1 MPLPERT
8 SRRSFLSHWLPASV
22 LVLGLLLTVGAGWFS
37 AQEVQRADRLR
48 FNQLVDRVVAAMQGR
63 FEAAVEALKVGRT
76 LVEAEPILSHNQW
89 SDHVNSVWPYVNKG
103 VVGLGYI
110 QRWPRSDIA
119 ALEAQV
125 RADGLP
131 DFKVERRG
139 EHEKLYV
146 VTHLEPAKLNL
157 GALGLDI
164 ASGNTRRTAA
174 ETAMRTGELALSRRI
189 RLVYGTETVPGFLL
203 LLPLYAPGRPMATPA
218 DREWALNGWVYA
230 SIRSDLLLQD
240 ISAALGNQA
249 DIDVFES
256 LETTTTTL
264 LFDSDHSIAPGE
276 NRTVTAEEYR
286 DRTFSEVRIFK
297 IHGQDWTLRVSTLAA
312 FDTASNR
319 RLPWLILAA
328 GGFLSVLIAAAV
340 WALTNARARAI
351 LLAERMT
358 ASLRRTEAESRR
370 LALVAG
376 RTASAVLLMDADWRI
391 DWVNDSFTSL
401 FGYALSEV
409 KGRRPGEFLH
419 GQATDPATLAAIDA
433 ADEANLPFKGEL
445 VNYTKDGRQIWVA
458 LEIQPLLEADQRV
471 SGRMALVL
479 DITARKQAQEDVA
492 RKEAQ
497 FRFIFEASAIGIS
510 WRLVKPDGTQTR
522 LINDAHLAI
531 CGITRAQADEPDA
544 FARLTHPDD
553 LRRQRA
559 VHADLQTGK
568 VGSVS
573 LEKRYVRPDGSIVW
587 VNFTTQ
593 RRAYSDGSEE
603 YLSTVI
609 DITGLKNAG
618 DELVRREAKLRF
630 ILNAL
635 PIGVAWTKDA
645 SIPSYYL
652 NAGFYRI
659 SGLKEAD
666 SNTAEDFKVI
676 SHPDDQALQTQHY
689 ARLKNGEADR
699 FDMVK
704 RYVRPGGEL
713 VWVILT
719 TQVYRG
725 LDGVILHEVGTIV
738 DITAQKKQSDE
749 LRAAKEAAEAASVAK
764 SQFLAMMSHEI
775 RTPMNGI
782 IGMTSLLLD
791 TTLTADQREYA
802 ETVRFSG
809 DALLTIINDIL
820 DFSKIEAG
828 KFDLER
834 APFSVRECAEG
845 VLDLLAG
852 KAAEKQLDLLYE
864 ITDGVPGV
872 VIGDVTRLR
881 QILVNLVGNALKF
894 TARGEVV
901 LTVGAQAKGA
911 ETELTFAITDTG
923 IGIPVEARDRLFRS
937 FSQVDASTTRK
948 FGGTGLGLAISK
960 RLTELMGGTMS
971 VESEVGR
978 GSTFRFTILVESV
991 ASKPRPYQM
1000 TGRPQLLGKTL
1011 LVVDDNATNRRILTT
1026 QARSWGMAAR
1036 AAESGAEAIG
1046 WVRAGEKFDV
1056 AIIDL
1061 HMPGMD
1067 GMMLARELRTLRDEH
1082 QLPFLL
1088 LSSLGQRE
1096 LIAQPEL
1103 FAACLNKPAKP
1114 EQIFDALAGLFID
1127 EAKGKASA
1135 HPFPVAP
1142 TLVADFQMTERTLLA
1157 EDNAVNQRV
1166 ALHMLRS
1173 LGYRADIAGNGREA
1187 VGAVTRQDYDII
1199 LMDVQ
1204 MPIMDGLS
1212 ATRAIVAFFPEAS
1225 KRPWIIALTA
1235 NAMQGDR
1242 ELCLAAGMDD
1252 YISKP
1257 IKTPELAAALE
1268 RARQAI
1274 SARKRGVVP

>member
-1 MPLPERT
+1 MPPPERT
-8 SRRSFLSHWLPASV
+8 SRRSLLNYWLPASV

-37 AQEVQRADRLR
+37 DWEVRRADRVR
-48 FNQLVDRVVAAMQGR
+48 FNQLTERVIAEMQGR

-131 DFKVERRG
+131 DFKIERRG

-146 VTHLEPAKLNL
+146 VTHLEPAKLNI

-164 ASGNTRRTAA
+164 ASGIIRRAAA
-174 ETAMRTGELALSRRI
+174 ETSMRTGELALSRRI
-189 RLVYGTETVPGFLL
+189 RLAYGTETVPGFLL
-203 LLPLYAPGRPMATPA
+203 LLPLYAPGRPLVTPV
-218 DREWALNGWVYA
+218 DREQALNGWVYA

-249 DIDVFES
+249 DIDVFEG
-256 LETTTTTL
+256 LETTTATL
-264 LFDSDHSIAPGE
+264 LFDSDHAIAPGE
-276 NRTVTAEEYR
+276 NRAVTAEDFRE
-286 DRTFSEVRIFK
+286 RTFSEQRIFK
-297 IHGQDWTLRVSTLAA
+297 IHGQDWTLRVSTLAP

-319 RLPWLILAA
+319 RLPWLILVA

-351 LLAERMT
+351 QLAERMT

-370 LALVAG
+370 LALVAS
-376 RTASAVLLMDADWRI
+376 RTSNAIILADSEWRI
-391 DWVNDSFTSL
+391 EWINEAFTQL
-401 FGYALSEV
+401 YGYTLAEV
-409 KGRRPGEFLH
+409 RGRRPEDFLR
-419 GQATDPATLAAIDA
+419 GPETDPAAAAAIA
-433 ADEANLPFKGEL
+433 AASLARQPHKAEL
-445 VNYTKDGRQIWVA
+445 RNYARGGRPVWVE
-458 LEIQPLLEADQRV
+458 LECQPLLAPD
-471 SGRMALVL
+471 GALTGFMSLAL
-479 DITARKQAQEDVA
+479 DITARKRAQEEVA

-531 CGITRAQADEPDA
+531 CGITREQANEPEI
-544 FARLTHPDD
+544 FARITHPDD

-568 VGSVS
+568 VSSVS
-573 LEKRYVRPDGSIVW
+573 LEKRYVRPDGSLVW

-593 RRAYSDGSEE
+593 RRAYPDGSEE
-603 YLSTVI
+603 YLSMVL
-609 DITGLKNAG
+609 DINGLKNAG
-618 DELVRREAKLRF
+618 DELVRREAELRF

-635 PIGVAWTKDA
+635 PIGVTWTKDA
-645 SIPSYYL
+645 AIPSYHL
-652 NAGFYRI
+652 NDGFYRI
-659 SGLKEAD
+659 SGLAPAD
-666 SNTAEDFKVI
+666 TKTSEEFKAITHVDDRDQQAE
-676 SHPDDQALQTQHY
+676 HY
-689 ARLKNGEADR
+689 AQLTSGAADR

-704 RYVRPGGEL
+704 RYVRPDGRL
-713 VWVILT
+713 VWAILT
-719 TQVYRG
+719 VQVYRG
-725 LDGVILHEVGTIV
+725 PDGRILQEVGTIV

-749 LRAAKEAAEAASVAK
+749 LRTAKEAAEAASVAK

-791 TTLTADQREYA
+791 TPLTADQREYA

-834 APFSVRECAEG
+834 TPFSVRECVEA
-845 VLDLLAG
+845 VLDLLAA
-852 KAAEKQLDLLYE
+852 KAAEKRLDLLYE
-864 ITDGVPGV
+864 IADGVPGA

-881 QILVNLVGNALKF
+881 QILVNIIGNALKF
-894 TARGEVV
+894 TMHGEVV
-901 LTVGAQAKGA
+901 LTVGAQMRG
-911 ETELTFAITDTG
+911 TEMELSFAIMDTG
-923 IGIPVEARDRLFRS
+923 IGIPTEARDRLFRS
-937 FSQVDASTTRK
+937 FSQVDTSTTRK
-948 FGGTGLGLAISK
+948 FGGTGLGLAISR
-960 RLTELMGGTMS
+960 RLAELMGGTMS

-978 GSTFRFTILVESV
+978 GSTFRFTILVEPV

-1000 TGRPQLLGKTL
+1000 TGRPQLMGKTL

-1026 QARSWGMAAR
+1026 LARSWGMAAR
-1036 AAESGAEAIG
+1036 AAESGPEALG

-1056 AIIDL
+1056 AILDM
-1061 HMPGMD
+1061 HMPEMD
-1067 GMMLARELRTLRDEH
+1067 GMMLARELRALRDER
-1082 QLPFLL
+1082 QLPLLL

-1114 EQIFDALAGLFID
+1114 EQIFDTLAGLFIE
-1127 EAKGKASA
+1127 EAKAEATA
-1135 HPFPVAP
+1135 HPFSVSAP
-1142 TLVADFQMTERTLLA
+1142 PSAPDFQMTEHLLLA

-1173 LGYRADIAGNGREA
+1173 LGYRSDVAGNGREA
-1187 VGAVTRQDYDII
+1187 VDAVSRQNYDII

-1204 MPIMDGLS
+1204 MPIMDGLA
-1212 ATRAIVAFFPEAS
+1212 ATRTIVTLFPEPA

-1242 ELCLAAGMDD
+1242 ELCLEAGMDD

-1274 SARKRGVVP
+1274 SARK

>member
-8 SRRSFLSHWLPASV
+8 TRRSLLNYWLPTSV
-22 LVLGLLLTVGAGWFS
+22 LVLGFVLTLGAGWYS
-37 AQEVQRADRLR
+37 AREVRRADRLR
-48 FNQLVDRVVAAMQGR
+48 FNQIVDRVVAALQGR
-63 FEAAVEALKVGRT
+63 FDAAVEALKVGRT

-125 RADGLP
+125 RADGQP
-131 DFKVERRG
+131 DFKIERRG

-164 ASGNTRRTAA
+164 ASGNTRRMAA
-174 ETAMRTGELALSRRI
+174 VAAMRTGELALSRRI
-189 RLVYGTETVPGFLL
+189 RLVYGAETVPGFLL
-203 LLPLYAPGRPMATPA
+203 LLPLYAPSRPMGTPT
-218 DREWALNGWVYA
+218 DREQALNGWVYA
-230 SIRSDLLLQD
+230 SLRSDLLLQD
-240 ISAALGNQA
+240 ISATLGNQA
-249 DIDVFES
+249 DIDVFEG
-256 LETTTTTL
+256 LETTTSAL
-264 LFDSDHSIAPGE
+264 LFNSDRHLKLDEERA
-276 NRTVTAEEYR
+276 TTAADYR
-286 DRTFSEVRIFK
+286 DRLFSEQRVFK
-297 IHGQDWTLRVSTLAA
+297 IHGQDWTLRVSTLAS

-319 RLPWLILAA
+319 RLPWLILMS

-340 WALTNARARAI
+340 WSLTNARARSI
-351 LLAERMT
+351 MIAERMT
-358 ASLRRTEAESRR
+358 ASLRRNEAESRR

-376 RTASAVLLMDADWRI
+376 RTASAVVITDAEWRI
-391 DWVNDSFTSL
+391 EWVNDSYTRV
-401 FGYALSEV
+401 FGYTLEEV
-409 KGRRPGEFLH
+409 RGRRPGEFVH
-419 GQATDPATLAAIDA
+419 GANTDPATLAAIDA
-433 ADEANLPFKGEL
+433 ADEANLSFKGEVL
-445 VNYTKDGRQIWVA
+445 NYTKDGRQIWVE
-458 LEIQPLLEADQRV
+458 LELQPLLEDGRV
-471 SGRMALVL
+471 NGHMGLVL
-479 DITARKQAQEDVA
+479 DITERKKAQEDIA

-497 FRFIFEASAIGIS
+497 FRFIFEAAAIGIS
-510 WRLVKPDGTQTR
+510 WRLVQPDGTQTR

-531 CGITRAQADEPDA
+531 CGITREQANEPDI
-544 FARLTHPDD
+544 FARLTYPDD
-553 LRRQRA
+553 LPRQRA
-559 VHADLQTGK
+559 LHAELQGGTTNT
-568 VGSVS
+568 VS
-573 LEKRYVRPDGSIVW
+573 LEKRYVRFDGSIVW
-587 VNFTTQ
+587 VSFTTQ
-593 RRAYSDGSEE
+593 RRVYSDGSQE
-603 YLSTVI
+603 YLSTII
-609 DITGLKNAG
+609 DITGMKNAG

-635 PIGVAWTKDA
+635 PIGVTWTKDV

-652 NAGFYRI
+652 NTGFYRI
-659 SGLKEAD
+659 SGLKEVD
-666 SNTAEDFKVI
+666 SNTAEDFKAI
-676 SHPDDQALQTQHY
+676 THPDDQALQTQQY

-704 RYVRPGGEL
+704 RYIRPGGEL

-719 TQVYRG
+719 MQVYRG
-725 LDGVILHEVGTIV
+725 PDRAILHEVGTIV
-738 DITAQKKQSDE
+738 DITVQKKHSDE
-749 LRAAKEAAEAASVAK
+749 LRTAKEAAEAASVAK

-791 TTLTADQREYA
+791 TALTADQREYA

-828 KFDLER
+828 KFDLES
-834 APFSVRECAEG
+834 AVFSVRECVEG

-852 KAAEKQLDLLYE
+852 KAAEKQIDLLYE
-864 ITDGVPGV
+864 ITDGVPGA

-901 LTVGAQAKGA
+901 LTVGAQSRGTD
-911 ETELTFAITDTG
+911 TELSFAITDTG
-923 IGIPVEARDRLFRS
+923 IGIPPEAIDRLFRS

-978 GSTFRFTILVESV
+978 GSTFRFSILVESV

-1000 TGRPQLLGKTL
+1000 SGRPQLVGKTL

-1026 QARSWGMAAR
+1026 QARAWGMAAR
-1036 AAESGAEAIG
+1036 AAESGAEALG
-1046 WVRAGEKFDV
+1046 WIRAGEKFDV
-1056 AIIDL
+1056 AILDM

-1067 GMMLARELRTLRDEH
+1067 GMMLARELRALRDER
-1082 QLPFLL
+1082 QLPLLL

-1096 LIAQPEL
+1096 LIEQPEL
-1103 FAACLNKPAKP
+1103 FAACLHKPAKP
-1114 EQIFDALAGLFID
+1114 EQIFDTLAGLFIE
-1127 EAKGKASA
+1127 EAKAEATA
-1135 HPFPVAP
+1135 HPFPVSAP
-1142 TLVADFQMTERTLLA
+1142 PPPADFQMTEHLLLA

-1173 LGYRADIAGNGREA
+1173 LGYRADVAGNGREA
-1187 VGAVTRQDYDII
+1187 IDAVTRQSYDIV

-1204 MPIMDGLS
+1204 MPVMDGLA
-1212 ATRAIVAFFPEAS
+1212 ATRTIVTLLPEPA

-1242 ELCLAAGMDD
+1242 ELCLESGMDD
-1252 YISKP
+1252 YIRKP

-1274 SARKRGVVP
+1274 SARK

>member
-8 SRRSFLSHWLPASV
+8 PLRSFLSHWLPAVV
-22 LVLGLLLTVGAGWFS
+22 LMAGLAFTLAAGWLS
-37 AQEVQRADRLR
+37 SREVERADRLR
-48 FNQLVDRVVAAMQGR
+48 FDQLVDRVFAAMQSR
-63 FEAAVEALKVGRT
+63 FDAAVEALKVGRT
-76 LVEAEPILSHNQW
+76 LVEAEPVLSHNQW
-89 SDHVNSVWPYVNKG
+89 TDHVNSVWPYVNKG

-119 ALEAQV
+119 SLEAQV

-131 DFKVERRG
+131 DFKIERRG
-139 EHEKLYV
+139 ETPKLYV
-146 VTHLEPAKLNL
+146 VTHLEPARLNL

-174 ETAMRTGELALSRRI
+174 EAAMHTGELALSRRI

-203 LLPLYAPGRPMATPA
+203 LLPLYGPGRPLVTPA
-218 DREWALNGWVYA
+218 DRELALNGWVYA
-230 SIRSDLLLQD
+230 SLRSDLLLQD
-240 ISAALGNQA
+240 IAAALGNQA
-249 DIDVFES
+249 DIDVFEG
-256 LETTTTTL
+256 LETTTATL
-264 LFDSDHSIAPGE
+264 LFDSDHHIARE
-276 NRTVTAEEYR
+276 QARAVTADDYKGRMFTEQR
-286 DRTFSEVRIFK
+286 VFR
-297 IHGQDWTLRVSTLAA
+297 IHGQNWTLRVSTLAS
-312 FDTASNR
+312 FETASNR
-319 RLPWLILAA
+319 QLPWVLLGV

-340 WALTNARARAI
+340 WALTNARARAV

-376 RTASAVLLMDADWRI
+376 RTASAVLLTDADWKI
-391 DWVNDSFTSL
+391 DWVNESFTSL
-401 FGYALSEV
+401 YGYTLAEV
-409 KGRRPGEFLH
+409 KGRKPSEFLQ
-419 GQATDPATLAAIDA
+419 GPATDTATLAAMA
-433 ADEANLPFKGEL
+433 TADETKRSFKGEL
-445 VNYTKDGRQIWVA
+445 VNYTKDGRQIWIE
-458 LEIQPLLEADQRV
+458 LETQSLVEADQTV
-471 SGRMALVL
+471 SGHMALML
-479 DITARKQAQEDVA
+479 DITARKQAQEDVV

-510 WRLVKPDGTQTR
+510 WRLVRSDGTQTR

-531 CGITRAQADEPDA
+531 CGITRAQADEPDI

-553 LRRQRA
+553 LARQH
-559 VHADLQTGK
+559 VLQADLQAGR
-568 VGSVS
+568 VAVVS
-573 LEKRYVRPDGSIVW
+573 FEKRYVHFDGTVVW
-587 VNFTTQ
+587 VNFTMQ
-593 RRAYSDGSEE
+593 RRAYPDGSEE
-603 YLSTVI
+603 YLSMVL
-609 DITGLKNAG
+609 DITGLKDAG
-618 DELVRREAKLRF
+618 EELRRREAELRF

-635 PIGVAWTKDA
+635 PIGVTWTKDA
-645 SIPSYYL
+645 SVPTYYL
-652 NAGFYRI
+652 NDGFYRI
-659 SGLKEAD
+659 SGLSAAD
-666 SNTAEDFKVI
+666 TKNADDFQAI
-676 SHPDDQALQTQHY
+676 THPDDRERQAEHY
-689 ARLKNGEADR
+689 QKLTSGESDR

-704 RYVRPGGEL
+704 RYVRPDGQL

-719 TQVYRG
+719 VQVYRRA
-725 LDGVILHEVGTIV
+725 DGRILQEVGTIV

-791 TTLTADQREYA
+791 TTLTGDQREYA
-802 ETVRFSG
+802 ETVRTSG

-828 KFDLER
+828 KFDLEHV
-834 APFSVRECAEG
+834 AFSVRECVEG
-845 VLDLLAG
+845 VLDLLSA
-852 KAAEKQLDLLYE
+852 KAAEKHLDLLYE
-864 ITDGVPGV
+864 ITDGVPNS

-881 QILVNLVGNALKF
+881 QILVNLIGNALKF
-894 TARGEVV
+894 TLQGEVV
-901 LTVGAQAKGA
+901 LTVGAQQREAN
-911 ETELTFAITDTG
+911 TELTFAITDTG
-923 IGIPVEARDRLFRS
+923 IGIPPEARDRLFRS

-960 RLTELMGGTMS
+960 RLAELMGGAMS

-978 GSTFRFTILVESV
+978 GSTFRFSILVEPV

-1000 TGRPQLLGKTL
+1000 TGRPQLIGKTL
-1011 LVVDDNATNRRILTT
+1011 LIVDDNATNRRIVAT
-1026 QARSWGMAAR
+1026 QARAWGMAAR
-1036 AAESGAEAIG
+1036 AAESGAEALSWI
-1046 WVRAGEKFDV
+1046 RAGEKFDV
-1056 AIIDL
+1056 AILDM
-1061 HMPGMD
+1061 HMPEMD
-1067 GMMLARELRTLRDEH
+1067 GMMLARELRTLRDER
-1082 QLPFLL
+1082 QLPLIL

-1096 LIAQPEL
+1096 MIAQPEL

-1114 EQIFDALAGLFID
+1114 GQIFDALAGLFVE
-1127 EAKGKASA
+1127 EAKAEASA
-1135 HPFPVAP
+1135 HPAPISVAP
-1142 TLVADFQMTERTLLA
+1142 APADFQMTERLLLA

-1173 LGYRADIAGNGREA
+1173 LGYRADIAANGREA
-1187 VGAVTRQDYDII
+1187 VDAVSRQDYDII

-1204 MPIMDGLS
+1204 MPIMDGLA
-1212 ATRAIVAFFPEAS
+1212 ATRTIVTLFPEPGN
-1225 KRPWIIALTA
+1225 RPWIIALTA

-1242 ELCLAAGMDD
+1242 ELCLGAGMDD

-1274 SARKRGVVP
+1274 QARK